1 MLVEFEG
8 VAVHQGELDVMG
20 KRKQPGS
27 PVARKDIQQRP
38 EQPSPDQTEGGAPRI
53 LQVHRVGNLN
63 LLGKAGGAS
72 DLSTGRGR
80 VLGGGRPPWLLG

>member
-1 MLVEFEG
+1 MLVKFEG

-38 EQPSPDQTEGGAPRI
+38 EQPSPDQTEGGTPHI
-53 LQVHRVGNLN
+53 FCTHRVGNL
-63 LLGKAGGAS
+63 LGRAGGVA
-72 DLSTGRGR
+72 DLSTGRAR
-80 VLGGGRPPWLLG
+80 VLGGGRPPRLLG